1 VIILD
6 ALEKL
11 YTAILQRFP
20 NERITTKQAADAVGL
35 TRGVTSS
42 KYFILF
48 LPFCKT
54 HMFHRKR

>member
-1 VIILD
+1 MD

-42 KYFILF
+42 YLSKLENQDK
-48 LPFCKT
+48 LK
-54 HMFHRKR
+54 